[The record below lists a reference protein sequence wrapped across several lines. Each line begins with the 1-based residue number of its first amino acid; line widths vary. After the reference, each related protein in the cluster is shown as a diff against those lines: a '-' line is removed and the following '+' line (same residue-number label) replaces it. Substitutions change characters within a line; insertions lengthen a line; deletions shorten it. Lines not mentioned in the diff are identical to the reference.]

1 MIMGG
6 FTSKGF
12 MTRQASPPEDSF
24 NPHVPGID
32 YGVLD
37 KLVGYGVRRAQIA
50 VYNAFLPALEAW
62 NITPPRFSALVI
74 IHHNK
79 GLNLTELAQVLGIAR
94 SGVVA
99 LVDTLSEMGYVD
111 RLEVPGD
118 RRAYG
123 LALTP
128 LGKKDLRKIEQAVLK
143 QDQRAA
149 HRLTADEQ
157 QQLLVLLDKL
167 ARP

>member
-1 MIMGG
+1 M
-6 FTSKGF
+6 K
-12 MTRQASPPEDSF
+12 RLAPSPDGLF

-37 KLVGYGVRRAQIA
+37 TLIGYGVRRAQIA
-50 VYNAFLPALEAW
+50 IYNDFLPALDAW
-62 NITPPRFSALVI
+62 NITPPRFSAMVI

-79 GLNLTELAQVLGIAR
+79 GLKLTELAQVLGIAR

-99 LVDTLSEMGYVD
+99 LADTLTDMGYVE

-123 LALTP
+123 LALTA
-128 LGKKDLRKIEQAVLK
+128 LGRKDLRQIEQAVVQ
-143 QDQRAA
+143 QDQNATQ
-149 HRLTADEQ
+149 RLTAAER
-157 QQLLVLLDKL
+157 QQLLKLLDKL
-167 ARP
+167 ACPPAQALSKA

>member
-1 MIMGG
+1 
-6 FTSKGF
+6 
-12 MTRQASPPEDSF
+12 MTRQDPVAAEGSF

-37 KLVGYGVRRAQIA
+37 SLVGYGVRRAQIA
-50 VYNAFLPALEAW
+50 IYNDFLPALEAW
-62 NITPPRFSALVI
+62 NITPPRFSAMVI

-79 GLNLTELAQVLGIAR
+79 GLKLTELAQVLGIAR

-99 LVDTLSEMGYVD
+99 LADTLSEMGYVE

-123 LALTP
+123 LALTA
-128 LGKKDLRKIEQAVLK
+128 LGRKDLRQIEQAVLK

-149 HRLTADEQ
+149 HRLTAEER
-157 QQLLVLLDKL
+157 QQLLTLLDKL
-167 ARP
+167 SGP

>member
-1 MIMGG
+1 
-6 FTSKGF
+6 
-12 MTRQASPPEDSF
+12 MTHPFPTAADGVFE
-24 NPHVPGID
+24 PHVPGID

-37 KLVGYGVRRAQIA
+37 SLVGYGVRRAQIA
-50 VYNAFLPALEAW
+50 IYNDFLPALQAW

-74 IHHNK
+74 IGRNK
-79 GLNLTELAQVLGIAR
+79 GLKLTELAEVLGIAR

-111 RLEVPGD
+111 RLNVPGD

-128 LGKKDLRKIEQAVLK
+128 LGKKDLRQIEQAVRK
-143 QDQRAA
+143 QDQRVA
-149 HRLTADEQ
+149 HRLTPEER
-157 QQLLVLLDKL
+157 QQLLALLDKL